1 MWSETAFSKLVAG
14 VRSYTNR
21 VYAFTDVR
29 FFLLGLPSPSPP
41 PALCSY
47 LGKVYAASSLPH
59 TPLSR
64 YIESRVKQRLS
75 KLEDEAAADTLSIR
89 LISNV
94 EVSIRF
100 SRPVD
105 RLFAFSC
112 LFFVRSWL
120 LLLPAVVC
128 MRVPMPCIAAIIF
141 HERRLPQRYYVPGR

>member
-1 MWSETAFSKLVAG
+1 M
-14 VRSYTNR
+14 
-21 VYAFTDVR
+21 R
-29 FFLLGLPSPSPP
+29 FFILGLPSPSPP

-105 RLFAFSC
+105 RLFALSC
-112 LFFVRSWL
+112 LLFVRSWLLLLL

-128 MRVPMPCIAAIIF
+128 MRVPVPCIAAIIF